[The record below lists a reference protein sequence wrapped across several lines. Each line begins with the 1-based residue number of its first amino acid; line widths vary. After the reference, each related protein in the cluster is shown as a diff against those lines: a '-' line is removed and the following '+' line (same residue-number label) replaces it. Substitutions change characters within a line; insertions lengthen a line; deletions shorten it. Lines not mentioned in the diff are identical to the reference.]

1 MVPEAPLARDEN
13 GLQPAGD
20 GWFVL
25 NARDARWY
33 HTAELGSACFFEGE
47 NARFDQLGINVNVLQ
62 PGQPGAMYHAEDAQ
76 EDFLVVAGEAILV
89 AEGEERRLQTW
100 DFVHCPA
107 KTKHV
112 IVAAGD
118 RPCVYIAIGARR
130 KGRALVYPVD
140 DVARKHGA
148 GVDTETSTPSEAYA
162 RFEDG
167 RFGPYRDRDLPD

>member
-1 MVPEAPLARDEN
+1 VVPEAPLARDEN
-13 GLQPAGD
+13 GLEPAAD
-20 GWFVL
+20 GWFVV

-33 HTAELGSACFFEGE
+33 HTAELGSACFFEGQ

-89 AEGEERRLQTW
+89 AEGQERRLQAW

-107 KTKHV
+107 NTKHV
-112 IVAAGD
+112 IVAAGG

-148 GVDTETSTPSEAYA
+148 GVDTETKTPSEAYA

-167 RFGPYRDRDLPD
+167 RFGPYRDGDLPD